1 MTKVSVTNK
10 KIAMDKYTN
19 ITHLEKG
26 SFVTCFTALDENRQK
41 VVLTVSDNQREIQ
54 SRMSMSTKLAKVR
67 GVQRYQRYE
76 QLDISDCVLEE
87 LNELYPGV
95 FSKTSGVLVGEFYE
109 TSFNSHVK
117 ALNVGEKI
125 NLFNELLAIVSQIH
139 ANGVFH
145 MDLKPS
151 NIMIHHGAPVIIDF
165 GQSVC
170 ELEVESVLNTSAY
183 SPRHDVYACSV
194 ISEKFDVYCL
204 GNILHDMLVQ
214 VPLTTSLVQDSRQYK
229 QLQESVGNLAA
240 NLIYGMT
247 TREQEQRYPISLALE
262 HPLFTDYQLP
272 KLERENSLKIFIDIH
287 SKTSN
292 DSPQEQFKSVLQINQ
307 LISQDFSYADFSRA
321 YINPFDTRAS
331 LHDSSGNQIISAV
344 HSCYISVEDSLDL

>member
-1 MTKVSVTNK
+1 MTTVFVINK

-26 SFVTCFTALDENRQK
+26 SFVTCFTALDENKQK

-54 SRMSMSTKLAKVR
+54 SRMSMSAKLAKVR

-262 HPLFTDYQLP
+262 HPLFINQNLS
-272 KLERENSLKIFIDIH
+272 KLE
-287 SKTSN
+287 
-292 DSPQEQFKSVLQINQ
+292 QEQYLCQYLHNYARLSNQTPSVESFKLINQ
-307 LISQDFSYADFSRA
+307 LVSQDFSYADLVYNSVSSL
-321 YINPFDTRAS
+321 DTRCS
-331 LHDSSGNQIISAV
+331 LYDLTGDQLLSAV
-344 HSCYISVEDSLDL
+344 HSCYLSVEDSLDLQ